1 MPFIRAL
8 REKLTEEAFEV
19 LDAIDQDSIVSELAD
34 LSEIIDGILSRLGVS
49 PNELQQR
56 QNQKR
61 EKAGG
66 FKDGLVLLETRNPL
80 PTRKGADT
88 KDTLFDDLSDADARK
103 SVSIDPRE
111 VIELSHTIDKWSG
124 RREHPAAT
132 EVILR
137 LVIPMIR
144 DSWTASTPETVID
157 SESGNMIRA
166 KLTGTRLGSKFQIEL
181 SLYLQQKQLKLL

>member
-1 MPFIRAL
+1 M
-8 REKLTEEAFEV
+8 TEEAFEV

-56 QNQKR
+56 QNQKQ